1 MFIFP
6 HTSNFSVPLFSS
18 GAEQTLPLPTADANE
33 TSYVL
38 VVTEKGYGKCV
49 PVDSFRLQSRGGKGA
64 TVMKFKSKA
73 GGGGKAQRDSSNSTS
88 KNGGSGGALQADAIS
103 NIRLCAASDEVV
115 ISTSK
120 GIVIRQRIG
129 AISVQKKQA
138 TGVLLQ
144 SIPAEDHIISVD
156 IVRPDEA
163 ETSTSERAE

>member
-1 MFIFP
+1 
-6 HTSNFSVPLFSS
+6 
-18 GAEQTLPLPTADANE
+18 
-33 TSYVL
+33 VL

-73 GGGGKAQRDSSNSTS
+73 GGGGKAQRDSNQNSS
-88 KNGGSGGALQADAIS
+88 GSGSGSGGSGSKSGGALLQADAIS
-103 NIRLCAASDEVV
+103 NIRLCTATDEVV

-163 ETSTSERAE
+163 EAELSTTADPVERAD

>member
-1 MFIFP
+1 M
-6 HTSNFSVPLFSS
+6 
-18 GAEQTLPLPTADANE
+18 PTADVNSS
-33 TSYVL
+33 SYVL

-73 GGGGKAQRDSSNSTS
+73 GGGGKAQRDSNLNSSSASSGS
-88 KNGGSGGALQADAIS
+88 KVSKSSVGALQADAIS
-103 NIRLCAASDEVV
+103 HIRLCAASDEVV

-144 SIPAEDHIISVD
+144 SIPPEDYIISVD
-156 IVRPDEA
+156 IVRPDEVT
-163 ETSTSERAE
+163 ESPSSERAE